1 MRILKTNSER
11 FVISCVD
18 DKAIWRPLEEAGYTV
33 YNQEL
38 ILTGMLKQ
46 EIDWENEGHKVP
58 GQ

>member
-1 MRILKTNSER
+1 M
-11 FVISCVD
+11 ISCVD
-18 DKAIWRPLEEAGYTV
+18 DKAIWRPLAEAGYTV